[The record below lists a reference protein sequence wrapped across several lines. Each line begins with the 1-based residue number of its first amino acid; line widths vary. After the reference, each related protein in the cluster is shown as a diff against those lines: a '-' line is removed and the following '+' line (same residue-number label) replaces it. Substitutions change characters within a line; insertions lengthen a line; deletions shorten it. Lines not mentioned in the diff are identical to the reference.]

1 MVQTTVHKL
10 FKPLK
15 RPGLYYVWSTVRAL
29 VTAFLTPVRW
39 SLISGHFRSS
49 LARRSMAR
57 DGTPVPWYTY
67 PAIAFL
73 AQRDF
78 RNRDVLEFGG
88 GQSTYWWAARARSVT
103 VIEEDARWCAAI
115 RASSPGNVDI
125 RHVPATNAELA
136 VDVVVAY
143 LRSRQAKYD
152 VIVIDGASRRAMI
165 GVAFE
170 FLAPGGAVI
179 FDNAEGYG
187 FVGEIAKRDVQRVDF
202 FGYAPGV
209 WLPHCTSLVFRETC
223 FLMRPDI
230 AIPLTP
236 VC

>member
-10 FKPLK
+10 FKPIK
-15 RPGLYYVWSTVRAL
+15 RPALYYVWSTVRTL

-67 PAIAFL
+67 PAIAFI
-73 AQRDF
+73 AARDF
-78 RNRDVLEFGG
+78 RNRDILEFGG
-88 GQSTYWWAARARSVT
+88 GQSTFWWAARARSVT
-103 VIEEDARWCAAI
+103 VIEADAGWCKTI
-115 RASSPGNVDI
+115 RGKAPENTHVL
-125 RHVPATNAELA
+125 HVPASNRELA
-136 VDVVVAY
+136 IDVVVAY
-143 LRSRQAKYD
+143 LRSCQTKYD
-152 VIVIDGASRRAMI
+152 VIVIDGDLRRDMI

-170 FLAPGGAVI
+170 FLAPGGAII

-187 FVGEIAKRDVQRVDF
+187 FVGEIGTRDVQRVDF

-209 WLPHCTSLVFRETC
+209 WLPHCTSLVFQDRC
-223 FLMRPDI
+223 FLLRPDI